1 MMDDCMEDEFSQ
13 PDANPTPETTPG
25 PALSIA
31 ALVLGIACLLC
42 GEFVHWAIAILIAIA
57 AIVVGVIARRQGAP
71 KRGFAL
77 AGIIMGAVCLI
88 MYALIIGMLAYHI
101 AQINAAMSV

>member
-1 MMDDCMEDEFSQ
+1 MNGRAEDEFSQ
-13 PDANPTPETTPG
+13 LDENPTPEAAPG

>member
-1 MMDDCMEDEFSQ
+1 MNNRMEDDFSQ
-13 PDANPTPETTPG
+13 LDEHATPTAASS
-25 PALSIA
+25 PAISIA
-31 ALVLGIACLLC
+31 SLVLGIACFLC
-42 GEFVHWAIAILIAIA
+42 GQFVHWAIAILIAIA
-57 AIVVGVIARRQGAP
+57 AIVVGVMARRQSAP